1 MVPMQTILSRRDIG
15 RLLCALI
22 LVSPFIG
29 MRCWAAAPSFSNVPI
44 LTSGSGEIEA
54 HLVPNEAGGFICPYA
69 VDLVRISVDGN
80 ELPCDVQPGSNGRAT
95 VTGSF
100 SGLED
105 GRHKA
110 IAETL
115 GNSGA
120 VLCSEQALFLVD
132 TQPPELELIRP
143 QASRIQQTE
152 TSFQVRCRDNGSGI
166 STDPEAAGLSVL
178 INGSE
183 AEWRWSEEDGDLILI
198 IWYPTPRWDP
208 VKSVSLS
215 VHIQDRAGNPTEWS
229 HSFQVEEL
237 EEEWDLE
244 SMDCDPDQYG
254 QESRYFLQRMS
265 LPLHASIHFIAF
277 GPSNRSV
284 ILPLELSTFQESG
297 TMDRSIYNAIKIVS
311 NHPCIRVARL
321 PRSSE
326 SAKIR
331 FRVSQIRICEGSD
344 CQGSIT
350 IQYPEFVA
358 MDYDL
363 ICRDGEVHGDNW
375 ETRPQG
381 TLKSYTVPVSLYTRA
396 GISEEYEIKD
406 GLLRYRFLMQG
417 SGNLNK
423 APSWFEMDGM
433 HQWLTQTAPGVY
445 EASVP
450 VNEGLHVYTAQLC
463 LGLWERESVSQ
474 GNVSEDG
481 HCLLKTDDVFVT
493 LDPPRIDHFHYDRE
507 DECFRAMVSDQGT
520 ALEDLVLELNVSGM
534 GGQDPGFNP
543 ETGAVLC
550 PYPVPEGVQAARL
563 KVTDLAGQT
572 TMASCRIF
580 GTTPEAVT
588 VQTQDPAYP
597 VTVKEGERSEAR
609 KSSSYSSNGRI
620 SRQYLEAYKGGKQA
634 VTKCIHSRVITK
646 EDPLTRCIK
655 RAWALYGTTTLSQA
669 ERECSMKATGI
680 TLPAP
685 NPALTQAEK
694 ACKEKYPPN
703 LQYHWES
710 EDIEECSTVWVD
722 TLPPRI
728 QNLNFLPGTKQ
739 VTALIDDHGMPLSQ
753 VQVSYAVAPK
763 PLIQPNYFP
772 GRPFSFD
779 TGTGLFLGETSLPK
793 ETELFK
799 VKIKATDAAGN
810 SSRKWLDVTAP
821 VRPPDVSLDILKK
834 GVAAYPLGICSD
846 HSGIDHRKTR
856 AWLDEKSFPPFGIQ
870 YNHPSSPDQVNF
882 APVTEEGPHRVRLE
896 VTDYAGLSS
905 EASADFQVDI
915 PPEIQ
920 DFKYLPTPLQN
931 GGGPV
936 FSALIRDHGDDL
948 DLRGIELTLDG
959 DPLDRQ
965 RLFYDPSS
973 GYFAADGPLE
983 LTPGKHLAR
992 LTATDAHNHS
1002 DEAVLRFSPGQP
1014 IDVPDEA
1021 SGDLSIEDLTLWEIE
1036 DHNGDGKANPGET
1049 VRLFV
1054 SLIQQGA
1061 EVLTSVSGRLASEEP
1076 GIAVEKDQVVYGTLN
1091 PGETLS
1097 PIHGFDIR
1105 IDEDFLDTRPSD
1117 PYEARFTLEAT
1128 AESGKTWL
1136 LDLGLPVYRPTL
1148 PFSIASPEGQD
1159 AETNPLLSEI
1169 TVTLDPLPSHTE
1181 QEEIEV
1187 TGSAASSAST
1197 IDEVLVRV
1205 TGTEHEALW
1214 NPGEGTFS
1222 ATIPLDLGHNV
1233 IEAEAVDRS
1242 GALGMDTGFV
1252 QRSDPFVP
1260 PEIQITDPIEWE
1272 YGCWAPDDLHG
1283 VFDAGSSGVATFQGA
1298 MTAEGETVSIPV
1310 VEVIEDG
1317 EERNEGTFTTPNPL
1331 HEYFRPNW
1339 GQGHVT
1345 AITLTV
1351 ILTTMDGDTVQDR
1364 VNFTH
1369 ACIH

>member
-1 MVPMQTILSRRDIG
+1 MLPIQTILPRKSIG
-15 RLLCALI
+15 RLLCTLI

-29 MRCWAAAPSFSNVPI
+29 MRSWAAADPSFSNVPI
-44 LTSGSGEIEA
+44 LTSGSGGIEA

-69 VDLVRISVDGN
+69 TDLVRISVDGH
-80 ELPCDVQPGSNGRAT
+80 EVPCDVRPGSNGKARI
-95 VTGSF
+95 TGSF

-110 IAETL
+110 IAETP

-166 STDPEAAGLSVL
+166 STEPDAGGLSVL

-198 IWYPTPRWDP
+198 IWDPTPRWDP

-265 LPLHASIHFIAF
+265 LPLHTSIHFIAF

-311 NHPCIRVARL
+311 NHPGIQVAKL
-321 PRSSE
+321 PRSSG
-326 SAKIR
+326 SAKVR
-331 FRVSQIRICEGSD
+331 FRVSQTRICEGSD

-350 IQYPEFVA
+350 IQYPEFVVF
-358 MDYDL
+358 DYDL
-363 ICRDGEVHGDNW
+363 ICRDGEVHGVNW
-375 ETRPQG
+375 ETRQQG
-381 TLKSYTVPVSLYTRA
+381 VLKSYTVPVSLYTRA
-396 GISEEYEIKD
+396 GISEEHEVKD
-406 GLLRYRFLMQG
+406 GLLQYRFLMQG

-423 APSWFEMDGM
+423 ASSWFEMDGM

-463 LGLWERESVSQ
+463 LDLWEWGSVSQ
-474 GNVSEDG
+474 GKVSDDG
-481 HCLLKTDDVFVT
+481 HCFLKTDDITVT

-507 DECFRAMVSDQGT
+507 HECFRAMVSDQGT
-520 ALEDLVLELNVSGM
+520 ALEDLVLELNVSGT

-580 GTTPEAVT
+580 GTTPEALT
-588 VQTQDPAYP
+588 AQSPDPTYP
-597 VTVKEGERSEAR
+597 VTVKEGGRSIAR
-609 KSSSYSSNGRI
+609 RP
-620 SRQYLEAYKGGKQA
+620 SRNPTNPDIHRDEYLQAYRNGKQA
-634 VTKCIHSRVITK
+634 VKECFRTTLVTK
-646 EDPLTRCIK
+646 EDPLSRCLE
-655 RAWALYGTTTLSQA
+655 RAWALYGTTRLSPG
-669 ERECSMKATGI
+669 EPGSSLKATGSS
-680 TLPAP
+680 LPAP
-685 NPALTQAEK
+685 NPALKRAEEE
-694 ACKEKYPPN
+694 CKKKYPPG
-703 LQYHWES
+703 LLYHWER
-710 EDIEECSTVWVD
+710 EHIEECSTVWVD

-728 QNLNFLPGTKQ
+728 RDLAFLPGTRQ

-763 PLIQPNYFP
+763 PLLQPNDFP
-772 GRPFSFD
+772 SRPFSLD
-779 TGTGLFLGETSLPK
+779 TGTGLFVGETSLPK

-799 VKIKATDAAGN
+799 VEIEAMDAARN
-810 SSRKWLDVTAP
+810 WSKRWLHVTAP
-821 VRPPDVSLDILKK
+821 ALPPDVSLDILKK
-834 GVAAYPLGICSD
+834 GVAAYPLGTCSD

-856 AWLDEKSFPPFGIQ
+856 AWLDEQPVPPFGIQ
-870 YNHPSSPDQVNF
+870 YNHPSFPDQVDF
-882 APVTEEGPHRVRLE
+882 VPVTEEGPHRVRLK

-905 EASADFQVDI
+905 EASADFQVVI

-920 DFKYLPTPLQN
+920 DFRHLPGPLQN
-931 GGGPV
+931 TGSPA
-936 FSALIRDHGDDL
+936 FSAVIRDPGGDL
-948 DLRGIELTLDG
+948 DVRGIELTLDG
-959 DPLDRQ
+959 DPMDRE
-965 RLFYDPSS
+965 RCHYDPPS
-973 GYFAADGPLE
+973 GYFVADGPLE
-983 LTPGKHLAR
+983 LGPGSHLAR
-992 LTATDAHNHS
+992 LTATDAHDHS
-1002 DEAVLRFSPGQP
+1002 DEAVLRFSPGEP
-1014 IDVPDEA
+1014 IDVPQKGA
-1021 SGDLSIEDLTLWEIE
+1021 GDLTVEDMTLWELE
-1036 DHNGDGKANPGET
+1036 DHNGDGRANPGET

-1054 SLIQQGA
+1054 SLIQQGV
-1061 EVLTSVSGRLASEEP
+1061 EELTHVQGHLESEEP
-1076 GIAVEKDQVVYGTLN
+1076 GIAVVKNQVVYGALN
-1091 PGETLS
+1091 PGETVS
-1097 PIHGFDIR
+1097 PLQGFDLR
-1105 IDEDFLDTRPSD
+1105 MDEDFLDTRPSD
-1117 PYEARFTLEAT
+1117 PYEARFTLEIT
-1128 AESGKTWL
+1128 AEGGKTWL
-1136 LDLGLPVYRPTL
+1136 LDLDLPVYQPTL
-1148 PFSIASPEGQD
+1148 PFSVASPEGQD
-1159 AETNPLLSEI
+1159 EDTNSLLSEV
-1169 TVTLDPLPSHTE
+1169 TVTLDPLPPHAE
-1181 QEEIEV
+1181 QKKIEV

-1197 IDEVLVRV
+1197 IHEVFVRV
-1205 TGTEHEALW
+1205 NGTEHEALW
-1214 NPGEGTFS
+1214 NPAEGTFS
-1222 ATIPLDLGHNV
+1222 ATIPLELGDNL

-1252 QRSDPFVP
+1252 HRSDPFVP
-1260 PEIQITDPIEWE
+1260 PDIQITEPNDGDHFFCGEVHLR
-1272 YGCWAPDDLHG
+1272 GG
-1283 VFDAGSSGVATFQGA
+1283 FDAGSSEIASIQGA
-1298 MTAEGETVSIPV
+1298 ISAEGEAVSIP
-1310 VEVIEDG
+1310 IDYSEDG
-1317 EERNEGTFTTPNPL
+1317 AFLVMDPL
-1331 HEYFRPNW
+1331 NAYFRPSW
-1339 GQGHVT
+1339 GRYDVTTVT
-1345 AITLTV
+1345 AAV
-1351 ILTTMDGDTVQDR
+1351 ILTTMDGNTAQDTVI
-1364 VNFTH
+1364 FTYYCVH
-1369 ACIH
+1369 